1 MYIAKPS
8 HAVCAFL
15 HSWIGICR
23 KKWYFRAMYIHIQ
36 LQIRVGAGFTIA
48 LHKVD
53 NGKGSYR
60 SLCVS
65 VIGGERNT
73 QPWHGIFSL

>member
-23 KKWYFRAMYIHIQ
+23 KKWYFKAIYIHIQ
-36 LQIRVGAGFTIA
+36 LQIRVQG
-48 LHKVD
+48 LQ
-53 NGKGSYR
+53 
-60 SLCVS
+60 SLCIKWTMARG
-65 VIGGERNT
+65 VIVHCVCT
-73 QPWHGIFSL
+73 